1 MKTLKLVFVLFISTF
16 LVSVTGIAQQRPYAN
31 EMDEFR
37 RQDSITKP
45 QEGIYL
51 FIGSSSIRMWDN
63 LAESFPG
70 RPVLNR
76 GFGGSTLAEVSQN
89 IDVVVFPYKPREIII
104 YAGENDI
111 AQGVSAKETY
121 DRFVKLFNQI
131 RGKYPNIPIV
141 FISIKPSPS
150 REQFLPV
157 VREANQLIHRFI
169 AQHNNAF
176 FVDVFSLMLNE
187 DGSFKDIYLED
198 KLHMSK
204 QGYEIWTKAI
214 KPVLF

>member
-1 MKTLKLVFVLFISTF
+1 MKTIKLAVVLIISTLLWSF
-16 LVSVTGIAQQRPYAN
+16 TGIAQQRPYAT
-31 EMDEFR
+31 EMDAFR
-37 RQDSITKP
+37 RQDSISKP

-70 RPVLNR
+70 KPVLNR

-89 IDVVVFPYKPREIII
+89 LDVVVYPYKPREIII

-111 AQGVSAKETY
+111 AQGVNAQETY
-121 DRFVKLFNQI
+121 NRFVKLFNQL
-131 RGKYPNIPIV
+131 RERYPKIPIV

-157 VREANQLIHRFI
+157 VKEANQLIHAFI
-169 AQHNNAF
+169 TRHSNTF

-187 DGSFKDIYLED
+187 EGSFKDIYLED
-198 KLHMSK
+198 KLHMTK
-204 QGYEIWTKAI
+204 QGYEIWTKALR
-214 KPVLF
+214 PVLF